1 MKAKDLADLLLKTPD
16 ANVYIEGYNSP
27 DFDDGYY
34 YTNGI
39 GGVQKTPDGI
49 FLTLSDDD
57 DQYPKAPSDIPK
69 MNSIRIFMKDGTWFK
84 FGSNDGTTDD
94 LVYFDECKFISNY
107 VGWHDGTYTLYEAG
121 SITDGYIYDEINKT
135 GNTSYTCED
144 VDFVEI
150 LTEYD
155 AYTWEIT
162 WQKFKFEEAL
172 EFVKYTGK

>member
-27 DFDDGYY
+27 DFDEGYY

-39 GGVQKTPDGI
+39 EGVQKTPDGI

-57 DQYPKAPSDIPK
+57 QYPKAPSDIPK
-69 MNSIRIFMKDGTWFK
+69 VNSIRIFMTDGTWFK
-84 FGSNDGTTDD
+84 FGSNTGTTDD
-94 LVYFDECKFISNY
+94 LVYFNECKYISNY
-107 VGWHDGTYTLYEAG
+107 VGWHDATYTLYEEGSLTEGYVYDKINSAG
-121 SITDGYIYDEINKT
+121 
-135 GNTSYTCED
+135 GNTSYISKE

-155 AYTWEIT
+155 KDTWELT

>member
-1 MKAKDLADLLLKTPD
+1 MKAKDLAELLLKTPD
-16 ANVYIEGYNSP
+16 ANVYIEEYNSP

-39 GGVQKTPDGI
+39 EGVQKTPDGI
-49 FLTLSDDD
+49 FLTLGDDD
-57 DQYPKAPSDIPK
+57 ENVKAPSDIPK
-69 MNSIRIFMKDGTWFK
+69 VNCIRIFMTDGTWFK
-84 FGSNDGTTDD
+84 FGSNSGSTDD
-94 LVYFDECKFISNY
+94 LNLFNECKYISNY
-107 VGWHDGTYTLYEAG
+107 VGWHDATYTLYEKG
-121 SITDGYIYDEINKT
+121 TITDGYVYDKINST

-155 AYTWEIT
+155 EDTWELT
-162 WQKFKFEEAL
+162 WQKFKFDEAL